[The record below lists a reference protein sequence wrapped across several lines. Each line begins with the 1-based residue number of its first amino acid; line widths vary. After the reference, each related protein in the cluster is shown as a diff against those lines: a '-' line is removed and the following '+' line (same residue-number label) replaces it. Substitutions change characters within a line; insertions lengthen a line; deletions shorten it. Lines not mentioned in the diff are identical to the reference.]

1 MEKER
6 NYYLDNAKF
15 FLIFLVVLGHVIEQ
29 HIARNISLKAL
40 YLTIYSFH
48 MPMFVFIS
56 GLLSNKICNEE
67 SFKKNIKSLIIPLI
81 IFQVLYEILD
91 FVQTG
96 HFSNYTK
103 NFQPYWIL
111 WYLLS
116 LFFWRIGLYV
126 FENLRF
132 SLFLSFL
139 IAHIAG
145 YVPETGYYLGISR
158 TLTFF
163 PIFFLGNILTQ
174 NFLSRLDFK
183 LSKFLFSIIL
193 ILTFIFFYF
202 NNIDSRWLMG
212 SLSYASLGH
221 NEFYACFYRG
231 INYLAS
237 IIIGFSFIGILPRK
251 NILHS
256 FGQNSMFV
264 FLWHVFIIKVL
275 NHFGILGLIWIKL
288 GIFSIVVY
296 VFLACLLT
304 VCFSFNVVATF
315 TNKYFLEPTRK
326 IILKTS

>member
-1 MEKER
+1 MNKER

-29 HIARNISLKAL
+29 HTARDISLKAL

-56 GLLSNKICNEE
+56 GMLSTKICSAEI
-67 SFKKNIKSLIIPLI
+67 FKKNIASLIVPLI
-81 IFQVLYEILD
+81 IFQALYEILD
-91 FVQTG
+91 FSQTG

-111 WYLLS
+111 WYLFS
-116 LFFWRIGLYV
+116 LFFWRIGL
-126 FENLRF
+126 FIFDNLRF
-132 SLFLSFL
+132 SFLLSIF
-139 IAHIAG
+139 IALIAG
-145 YVPETGYYLGISR
+145 YIPETGYYLGISR

-183 LSKFLFSIIL
+183 LNKFLFSIVL
-193 ILTFIFFYF
+193 ISAFLFFYF
-202 NNIDSRWLMG
+202 YNIDSRWLMG
-212 SLSYASLGH
+212 SLSYKSLGH
-221 NEFYACFYRG
+221 NELYACFYRI

-251 NILHS
+251 NILYS

-275 NHFGILGLIWIKL
+275 NHFGILGLIWAKL
-288 GIFSIVVY
+288 GIFSIGVY

-304 VCFSFNVVATF
+304 ICFSFNVIAKF
-315 TNKYFLEPTRK
+315 TNKYFLEPARK
-326 IILKTS
+326 IILKTN